1 MINKELH
8 KASHDNEYVEWE
20 TEEIDYNMIEKSLS
34 EMINS
39 PFDPENYFKKE
50 VTICCL
56 LYTSPSQRDQRGER
70 RPGGGLKKK

>member
-1 MINKELH
+1 MSKDKLH
-8 KASHDNEYVEWE
+8 MATHDNDYVEWE

-50 VTICCL
+50 GTI
-56 LYTSPSQRDQRGER
+56 
-70 RPGGGLKKK
+70 